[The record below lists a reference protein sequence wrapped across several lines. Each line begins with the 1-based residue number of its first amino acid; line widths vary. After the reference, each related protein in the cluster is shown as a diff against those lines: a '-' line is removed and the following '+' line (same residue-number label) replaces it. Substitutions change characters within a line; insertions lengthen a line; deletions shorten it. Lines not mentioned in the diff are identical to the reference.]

1 MLARLRHHFPALASV
16 GIRLVGVTIGF
27 LIVIIVGRTWGPQ
40 GSGIYGLVSQTAM
53 FLAIVAVGGLDLA
66 AVRALAGIDPV
77 RERLGGWA
85 ILRLLGITA
94 LFAAIPAIAILRFG
108 DRAIA
113 LITDDAL
120 PATALAALIA
130 LLLARALARMMSAI
144 LRSQQYFLLGQ
155 AMEAVVIPLPF
166 CLALLLVV
174 GPAIDDLLRW
184 ITIMAIAAIAIGGAA
199 ILWLYLAAR
208 RADRSPQS
216 PSLRAMI
223 GTALPL
229 WGVTIALN
237 FAEWYGLTIITAQL
251 GLAEAGI
258 YRVVMQFALLF
269 SVLSAG
275 LTGVYSVRIAAAQS
289 ASDWPGVARQV
300 RSFTWLSAALA
311 ILPALVM
318 IVLARPLLGIVG
330 PEFETGTA
338 ALQLGVIGQVI
349 YLILAP
355 AGLTLAMTG
364 FARINLAI
372 TLAST
377 AALVVLAPLSA
388 AHFGLI
394 GVVACISVLLIA
406 RNLLALLVVR
416 RKLGINALSGRYHPP
431 ASPLPELAD
440 RKA

>member
-16 GIRLVGVTIGF
+16 GIRLVGVAFGF
-27 LIVIIVGRTWGPQ
+27 LIVIIVGRTWGPE
-40 GSGIYGLVSQTAM
+40 GSGIYGLVSQTAL

-77 RERLGGWA
+77 RERLGGGA

-94 LFAAIPAIAILRFG
+94 LFAAIPSALILVFG
-108 DRAIA
+108 DQAAA
-113 LITDDAL
+113 LITDDNL
-120 PATALAALIA
+120 PARAVVALIA
-130 LLLARALARMMSAI
+130 LLVARSLARMMSAI

-174 GPAIDDLLRW
+174 GPSLDDLLRW
-184 ITIMAIAAIAIGGAA
+184 MTIMAIVAIGLGLAV
-199 ILWLYLAAR
+199 ILWLYVAAR
-208 RADRSPQS
+208 RVDRSSQS
-216 PSLRAMI
+216 PTLRSMVA
-223 GTALPL
+223 TALPL

-237 FAEWYGLTIITAQL
+237 FAEWYGLTVVTAQL

-258 YRVVMQFALLF
+258 YRVVMQYALLF
-269 SVLSAG
+269 SILSAG
-275 LTGVYSVRIAAAQS
+275 LVGVYSVRIAAAQS
-289 ASDWPGVARQV
+289 AQDWPGVARQV
-300 RSFTWLSAALA
+300 RSFTWLSAALSVV
-311 ILPALVM
+311 PALVM
-318 IVLARPLLGIVG
+318 IALARPLLGIVG
-330 PEFETGTA
+330 PEFTVGAA

-377 AALVVLAPLSA
+377 AGLVVLAPLSA
-388 AHFGLI
+388 AQFGMI
-394 GVVACISVLLIA
+394 GVVGCISALLIA
-406 RNLLALLVVR
+406 RNLIALLVVHR
-416 RKLGINALSGRYHPP
+416 RLGINALTGRYQPP
-431 ASPLPELAD
+431 A
-440 RKA
+440 